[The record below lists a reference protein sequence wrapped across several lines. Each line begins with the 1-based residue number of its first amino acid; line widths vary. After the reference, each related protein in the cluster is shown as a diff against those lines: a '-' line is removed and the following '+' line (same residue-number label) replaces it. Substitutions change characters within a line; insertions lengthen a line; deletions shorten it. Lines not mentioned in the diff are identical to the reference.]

1 MIYLFLIII
10 FCLPF
15 FFRHKVPFLASKY
28 WYWGECILLILV
40 AGLRLVVG
48 GDTQTYMSDYD
59 RYPTLDEFT
68 IFHFALFRY
77 QPLWILLNVLA
88 KTIYPEFYVLQLILA
103 CVVNPV
109 TFYIIQKET
118 DKKFEVAVVFLLFQ
132 FLYFNCEIMRD
143 SISICIFY
151 FAFGFLI
158 KHKWLPYYGLCFL
171 AFLFHDAALFYFIIP
186 FLLPIL
192 TKEFSF
198 KYVLLISII
207 ILAIANPFTLAK
219 LSFLLPNSRED
230 SFTDVYSKMEI
241 GSMIGLIR
249 GLMDIVL
256 IYFIIIYTKG
266 HISYKVYLGTKMCV
280 ILHILGL
287 FMPIFL
293 NRICNSFN
301 IFYYIA
307 WVEFLYVINKRNIRL
322 LYGCFMFIAFF
333 RTYFIDVTYQV
344 SSKETSD
351 KYYFYERYIPYYSI
365 FETPDSY
372 IIARRKA
379 IYINSMDI
387 DDN

>member
-10 FCLPF
+10 FCLPL

-219 LSFLLPNSRED
+219 LSFLLPNGRED

-266 HISYKVYLGTKMCV
+266 YISYKVYLGTKMCF